1 MARDFSTV
9 GVIGL
14 GTMGAGIVEVFAR
27 NGIDVVAVEVDDA
40 AVEHGRSILQHSTD
54 RAVSRGKLTVEDQA
68 ALLSRVTFTSDMG
81 DLRDCQLVVEA
92 VPEHLDL
99 KKEIFAKVDG
109 IVAPDAVLATN
120 TSSLP
125 VTEIAV
131 ATSNPKRVVGHALLQ
146 PCPGAAVRRGRAHGH
161 HRGRGLRGRQGPG
174 PAPRQAARRRR
185 ATRPGSSR
193 TRCSSATST
202 TPSRCSRASTPRA
215 RTSTPR
221 CASAAATRW
230 ARSR

>member
-1 MARDFSTV
+1 MARDFGTV

-27 NGIDVVAVEVDDA
+27 NGIKVVAVEVDAA
-40 AVEHGRSILQHSTD
+40 AVEHGRACSGHSTD
-54 RAVSRGKLTVEDQA
+54 RAVARGKLTVEDQA
-68 ALLSRVTFTSDMG
+68 TLHNRVTFTSDMG
-81 DLRDCQLVVEA
+81 DLGTTWLVVEA

-109 IVAPDAVLATN
+109 IVAPDAILATN

-131 ATSNPKRVVGHALLQ
+131 ATGNPKRIVGMCFFNPAR
-146 PCPGAAVRRGRAHGH
+146 CSVRRGRAHRR
-161 HRGRGLRGRQGPG
+161 HRGRGVRGRQALAQRLSKQPVVVSDKASFIANALLFG
-174 PAPRQAARRRR
+174 
-185 ATRPGSSR
+185 
-193 TRCSSATST
+193 ATST

-215 RTSTPR
+215 RTSTPP
-221 CASAAATRW
+221 
-230 ARSR
+230 